1 MYLNMKFPQGV
12 LELTLLRWPAVLCR
26 WAELCWGQHKR
37 VDLRPPDHPSRK
49 LVLPGEKLL
58 LSFPL
63 PPRQLLRLP
72 GKAEKWRH
80 KTALPLCLL
89 CNRGNVQSLTLS
101 IPKALNFRGR
111 LKFVHGQ
118 NRMAE
123 DGTLVHPQLA
133 LFAIATP
140 MQPPS
145 IVEIR
150 AKTLLFQ
157 TKHKLDFTPMG
168 IDTR

>member
-1 MYLNMKFPQGV
+1 MKFPQEV
-12 LELTLLRWPAVLCR
+12 LELMVLTHLIKSSGDQSSVEISTNVMTYDPQTIPPENSSFLERNFCCRFRCLLDNSSGFLVSLTTAPNTSSRCR
-26 WAELCWGQHKR
+26 AIR
-37 VDLRPPDHPSRK
+37 S
-49 LVLPGEKLL
+49 
-58 LSFPL
+58 LSFSD
-63 PPRQLLRLP
+63 R
-72 GKAEKWRH
+72 
-80 KTALPLCLL
+80 
-89 CNRGNVQSLTLS
+89 
-101 IPKALNFRGR
+101 KALNFRGR
-111 LKFVHGQ
+111 LKFIHGQ

-133 LFAIATP
+133 LFAVATP

-150 AKTLLFQ
+150 AKTLFFQ